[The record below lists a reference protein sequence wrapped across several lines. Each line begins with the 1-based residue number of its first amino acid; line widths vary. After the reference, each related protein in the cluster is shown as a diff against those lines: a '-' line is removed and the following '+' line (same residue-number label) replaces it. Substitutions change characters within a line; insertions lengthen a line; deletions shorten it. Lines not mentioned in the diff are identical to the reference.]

1 MHAGAG
7 THTVIY
13 EKKSHVHGSCD
24 DDDRHT
30 RCCASCQRPAR
41 RERPTGVHGHAYKW
55 RERGGGVGGGDG
67 EELRSMSALPTG
79 AAGRTHRKQ
88 EHASRWAT
96 KNAAGARLRRET
108 LCVNGCADAK
118 QGRRLRTGAR
128 TGPRRRGS
136 RERGRHE
143 AMEGRERAGVPKG
156 RTAGGRK
163 LKAQGQRRCGGRRRA
178 TGAVPRSN
186 LRAASIEGV
195 EEGRTGRT
203 GRLRRRATASGRR
216 GRRPRAGTR
225 RRS

>member
-1 MHAGAG
+1 MGDKKCGGRAVAQGDAVCERMCRRKAG
-7 THTVIY
+7 TQT
-13 EKKSHVHGSCD
+13 S
-24 DDDRHT
+24 
-30 RCCASCQRPAR
+30 
-41 RERPTGVHGHAYKW
+41 
-55 RERGGGVGGGDG
+55 
-67 EELRSMSALPTG
+67 
-79 AAGRTHRKQ
+79 
-88 EHASRWAT
+88 
-96 KNAAGARLRRET
+96 
-108 LCVNGCADAK
+108 
-118 QGRRLRTGAR
+118 RTGAR

-203 GRLRRRATASGRR
+203 GRLRRRAMASGRR
-216 GRRPRAGTR
+216 GRRPRAALAAEVEFQTSTTKNLNEKTGAHSCRPPSPASRSPSRATAAAPSVPFVPPSPF
-225 RRS
+225 RRSPRRF

>member
-1 MHAGAG
+1 MMMIG
-7 THTVIY
+7 TRGVVLPA
-13 EKKSHVHGSCD
+13 S
-24 DDDRHT
+24 DR
-30 RCCASCQRPAR
+30 RGENDR
-41 RERPTGVHGHAYKW
+41 RACTDMRTNGVSV
-55 RERGGGVGGGDG
+55 GVGWDG

-79 AAGRTHRKQ
+79 AAGLTHRKQ

-216 GRRPRAGTR
+216 GRRPRAALAAEVEFQTPTTKI
-225 RRS
+225 